1 MIKFFH
7 YITRERFNVVILYNI
22 ARGAINKILLT

>member
-1 MIKFFH
+1 MINFFY

-22 ARGAINKILLT
+22 ARRAIKTKMI